1 MKPKTLKLIN
11 NISDLISEP
20 SLLKPLSHSAL
31 IPGNCREIART
42 PGETN
47 KQKKYIQRT
56 TKHGTEQEITKSTQN
71 RNHDINPNLCRDL
84 RR

>member
-47 KQKKYIQRT
+47 KQNKNYKGLQNMA
-56 TKHGTEQEITKSTQN
+56 QN
-71 RNHDINPNLCRDL
+71 RK
-84 RR
+84 